1 MMTAL
6 STAVLEYILAAD
18 HHTYVVEASG
28 LVLLSGVL
36 SAVTLP
42 VFLIWSLNIWPI
54 ERGALG
60 IRAVALPSHS
70 DE

>member
-6 STAVLEYILAAD
+6 STAVLAYILAAD
-18 HHTYVVEASG
+18 YHTYVVEASG

-42 VFLIWSLNIWPI
+42 VFLIWSLNICPI
-54 ERGALG
+54 E
-60 IRAVALPSHS
+60 
-70 DE
+70 